1 MFRNLL
7 SNIPDVTKNLLILN
21 VLFFLAT
28 IVMQNQ
34 GIVLQQELGMY
45 YPSSNLFEP
54 YQLITHFFMHGDIYH
69 ILGNMIGLIVFGSQ
83 LERTWGKK
91 RFFVFYFVTAIGAAI
106 LHFAIQSIE
115 IYNHVGEFFPNLPI
129 DMDSLR
135 DQSFD
140 RWAYLNYSIQEIPD
154 VFWVAQQLITPTVG
168 ASGAVYGL
176 LMAFALLFPN
186 TQFMLLFPPIPIKA
200 KWLALG
206 LGVFAF
212 YQGLQSNE
220 GDSIAHFA
228 HIGGMLF
235 GFIIIQ
241 IWKRN
246 TRDFY

>member
-34 GIVLQQELGMY
+34 GIVLQQELGMH

-54 YQLITHFFMHGDIYH
+54 YQLITHFFMHGDLFH
-69 ILGNMIGLIVFGSQ
+69 LLFNMIGLIVFGSQ

-91 RFFVFYFVTAIGAAI
+91 RFFIFYFVTAIGAVV
-106 LHFAIQSIE
+106 LHTIVQGIE
-115 IYNHVGEFFPNLPI
+115 IRHLTGEWFPDIINKRIPI
-129 DMDSLR
+129 TEQELFSKW
-135 DQSFD
+135 QS
-140 RWAYLNYSIQEIPD
+140 AYGIYATS
-154 VFWVAQQLITPTVG
+154 TVG

-206 LGVFAF
+206 LGVIAV
-212 YQGLQSNE
+212 YQGLQSNQ

>member
-34 GIVLQQELGMY
+34 GIVLQQELGMH

-54 YQLITHFFMHGDIYH
+54 YQLITHFFMHGDLFH
-69 ILGNMIGLIVFGSQ
+69 LLFNMIGLIIFGSQ

-91 RFFVFYFVTAIGAAI
+91 RFFIFYFVTAIGAVV
-106 LHFAIQSIE
+106 LHTIVQGIE
-115 IYNHVGEFFPNLPI
+115 IHHLTGEWFPDIINKRIPI
-129 DMDSLR
+129 TEQELFSKW
-135 DQSFD
+135 QS
-140 RWAYLNYSIQEIPD
+140 AYRIYATS
-154 VFWVAQQLITPTVG
+154 TVG

-206 LGVFAF
+206 LGVIAV
-212 YQGLQSNE
+212 YQGLQSNQ

>member
-21 VLFFLAT
+21 LLFFLAT

-34 GIVLQQELGMY
+34 GIVLQQELGMH

-54 YQLITHFFMHGDIYH
+54 YQLITHFFMHGDLFH
-69 ILGNMIGLIVFGSQ
+69 LLFNMIGLIVFGSQ

-91 RFFVFYFVTAIGAAI
+91 RFFVFYFVTAIGAVV
-106 LHFAIQSIE
+106 LHTIVQGIE
-115 IYNHVGEFFPNLPI
+115 IHQLTGEWFPDIINKRLPI
-129 DMDSLR
+129 NKQELIEKWRS
-135 DQSFD
+135 
-140 RWAYLNYSIQEIPD
+140 AYGIYATS
-154 VFWVAQQLITPTVG
+154 TVG

-206 LGVFAF
+206 LGVIAI
-212 YQGLQSNE
+212 YQGFQSNQ

-235 GFIIIQ
+235 GFVMIQ
-241 IWKRN
+241 IWKRD
-246 TRDFY
+246 TRNFY